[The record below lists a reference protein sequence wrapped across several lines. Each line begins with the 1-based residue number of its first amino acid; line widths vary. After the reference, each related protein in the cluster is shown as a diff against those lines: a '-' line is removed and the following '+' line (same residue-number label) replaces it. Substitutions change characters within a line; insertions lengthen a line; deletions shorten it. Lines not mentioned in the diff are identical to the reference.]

1 VNENYKLNKSFQ
13 EVAIKKFSAGIE
25 PINFDKHI
33 EAAQKINNFV
43 KNKTNDKIKDLV
55 KEDNINNKTRV
66 VLVNANYF
74 KGDWLYKFD
83 KTLTEV
89 DDFYISE
96 TKTVS
101 ADFMH
106 VTSNFR
112 LREFDDLDA
121 TSLELKYANSKLSF
135 VIVLPHK
142 REGLSKLEGKLSNYN
157 LTKLAGDFSP
167 YDRGYEV
174 ILPKFKVDFEINLND
189 ILKNLGMKEMFDEEN
204 ANLSGLLESKEQLYV
219 SEVLHKAYIEIN
231 EEGAEAASATSLNVF
246 HLYSANPPPPIIPKF
261 QVDHPFLY
269 YIWDTQTQTPV
280 FSGRITKPNVVDRIE
295 KKSCTFF
302 GLIC

>member
-1 VNENYKLNKSFQ
+1 M
-13 EVAIKKFSAGIE
+13 
-25 PINFDKHI
+25 NFDKNI

-55 KEDNINNKTRV
+55 KGDCINNKTSV
-66 VLVNANYF
+66 ILVNANYF

-101 ADFMH
+101 AAFMH
-106 VTSNFR
+106 VTSNFNSK
-112 LREFDDLDA
+112 EFDDLDA
-121 TSLELKYANSKLSF
+121 TSLELKYTNSKLSF

-174 ILPKFKVDFEINLND
+174 ILPKFKVEFEIELYD
-189 ILKNLGMKEMFDEEN
+189 ILKNLGMKEMFNEEK

-219 SEVLHKAYIEIN
+219 SDVLHKANIEIN
-231 EEGAEAASATSLNVF
+231 EEGAEAASATSL
-246 HLYSANPPPPIIPKF
+246 HILIPMSADKHPPRIPKF
-261 QVDHPFLY
+261 KVDHPFLY

-280 FSGRITKPNVVDRIE
+280 FSGRITKPNVVDHTD